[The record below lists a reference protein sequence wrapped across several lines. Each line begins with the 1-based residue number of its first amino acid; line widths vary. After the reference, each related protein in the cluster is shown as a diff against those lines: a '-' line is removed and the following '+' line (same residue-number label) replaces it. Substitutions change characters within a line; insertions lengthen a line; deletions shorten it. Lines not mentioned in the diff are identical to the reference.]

1 MIYQVISSDEKSNI
15 DLPDGISGQK
25 FNHKRKSDG
34 DAVAFA
40 LNCISII
47 LVYTRYFGIEKNAD
61 KERIFV
67 IYNSIAP

>member
-1 MIYQVISSDEKSNI
+1 MISSDENQILIYPTKF
-15 DLPDGISGQK
+15 PDKNTITNAKATAMPS
-25 FNHKRKSDG
+25 
-34 DAVAFA
+34 AFA